1 MREKFLLSISQRL
14 VLLFL
19 LLLFVPV
26 LLVSLFWCRHI
37 FNATRSRL
45 YTEINNIA
53 GIITNSYHNKVNEMN
68 LVADIVSADPSL
80 VDYLEQED
88 MSFDYES
95 YLKTTQELGPFLDNI
110 RQANSNITAI
120 RIWALN
126 EQTPR
131 YQYLI
136 FPYSALEGLPLYETL
151 PQIPYRSYEM
161 MHSAS
166 LFSYQN
172 QSNQRQLC
180 FPVNTL
186 SDTLTF
192 SQFSQM
198 YSPITHQPI
207 AYLECIVEADTLLD
221 VSDMNL
227 DIEQIYIVENER
239 VIYSYNDTGR
249 IAGEVAAL
257 SLPSGLYDHCLRAGG
272 QKYHFFT
279 YSIAEPEMTLVI
291 ACPSRSVYDQSRV
304 DFMILLS
311 ILLAFL
317 FLFCCFTFWS
327 YKKFFI
333 RLELLNTRMNQL
345 RAGDDGVVF
354 DDLLNDEIGQI
365 NNTLSLLI
373 NKVYS
378 VKLAENEATS
388 SYLRAQIEPHFLF
401 NALEAIRMTAILGD
415 SEKVCNAL
423 MSLGALMRVRT
434 KHQSQSTVAEEI
446 SLVQSYVQLENIRFD
461 GRIHLQIQI
470 EPGLDN
476 AHMPSLMLQP
486 LVENTVK
493 HGMPT
498 GSLPLHVKISIT
510 ELSEEQ
516 MLVRILDNGTGIAP
530 DRLEQIKQSLKTRQ
544 KSCGESH
551 GVALAN
557 IARRLYLYYEGRAQ
571 LELFSTYGTGTQ
583 VTVILP
589 RTE

>member
-1 MREKFLLSISQRL
+1 MSQRL

-26 LLVSLFWCRHI
+26 LFVSLFWCSHI
-37 FNATRSRL
+37 FNTTRSRL
-45 YTEINNIA
+45 YTEIDNIA
-53 GIITNSYHNKVNEMN
+53 GIITHSYQNKVNEMN

-80 VDYLEQED
+80 VAYLEQED

-95 YLKTTQELGPFLDNI
+95 FLKTTQELGPFLDNI

-136 FPYSALEGLPLYETL
+136 FPYAALKGLPLYHAL
-151 PQIPYRSYEM
+151 PQIPYRSYTM

-172 QSNQRQLC
+172 PTNQRQLC

-192 SQFSQM
+192 SQFSWM
-198 YSPITHQPI
+198 YSSVSRQPI
-207 AYLECIVEADTLLD
+207 AYLECIIEADTLLD

-227 DIEQIYIVENER
+227 DIEQIYLIEDEK
-239 VIYSYNDTGR
+239 VIYAYNDDGN
-249 IAGEVAAL
+249 IAGEIAGL
-257 SLPSGLYDHCLRAGG
+257 SLPSGLYDRRIRVNG
-272 QKYHFFT
+272 QLYHFFT
-279 YSIAEPEMTLVI
+279 YSVPQPELHLVI
-291 ACPSRSVYDQSRV
+291 ACSNQAIYDQSRMEFV
-304 DFMILLS
+304 GLLTV
-311 ILLAFL
+311 LVVFL

-354 DDLLNDEIGQI
+354 DDLQNDEIGQI
-365 NNTLSLLI
+365 NKTLSLLI

-401 NALEAIRMTAILGD
+401 NALEAIRMTAMLGD
-415 SEKVCNAL
+415 SEKVCSAL

-461 GRIHLQIQI
+461 GRIHLQIQVD
-470 EPGLDN
+470 PGLDN

-498 GSLPLHVKISIT
+498 GSLPLNVKISIT

-516 MLVRILDNGTGIAP
+516 MLIRILDNGTGITAE
-530 DRLEQIKQSLKTRQ
+530 RLEQIKQNLEAHQ

-557 IARRLYLYYEGRAQ
+557 IARRLHLYYEDRAQ

-589 RTE
+589 RDE